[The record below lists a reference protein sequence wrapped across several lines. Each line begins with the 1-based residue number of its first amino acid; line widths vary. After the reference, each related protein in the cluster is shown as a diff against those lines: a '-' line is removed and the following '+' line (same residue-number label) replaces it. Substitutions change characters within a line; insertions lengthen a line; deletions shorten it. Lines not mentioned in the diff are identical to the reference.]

1 MGARR
6 RFFQRMRAITA
17 YLIFPSWAHLLE
29 TLAFPRAP
37 PVPP

>member
-1 MGARR
+1 MGARMH
-6 RFFQRMRAITA
+6 FFQRMRATTA

-29 TLAFPRAP
+29 ALAFARAP